1 MNRKRDYQAEYARR
15 IDRAM
20 AKGLTRSQ
28 GRGHAKPGEAL
39 LRQSKA
45 KTDTTKLE
53 AALKALHTEGSVQ
66 RAARDAHVSAERLKR
81 YLVEKNLAQ
90 KVGRKWKITDTRPRE
105 MTVFS
110 AGRKQTLVLKDF
122 ENASLNGRHL
132 SAIGQFLN
140 SNIRSILD
148 PFEGL
153 SVTDTAGKS
162 HALETNPNT
171 LYRISHSGSDV
182 FENVYRLTF

>member
-1 MNRKRDYQAEYARR
+1 MPTPRNYKIEYRRR
-15 IDRAM
+15 IERAM
-20 AKGLTRSQ
+20 AKGSSLSQ
-28 GRGHAKPGEAL
+28 ARGHAKPGEAL
-39 LRQSKA
+39 LKPSKA
-45 KTDTTKLE
+45 KTNMIRLE
-53 AALKALHTEGSVQ
+53 AALKALHTEGSIQ
-66 RAARDAHVSAERLKR
+66 RAARETHVSAERLKR
-81 YLVEKNLAQ
+81 YLVEKNLGQ

-110 AGRKQTLVLKDF
+110 NGRKQTHLLKDF

-140 SNIRSILD
+140 TNIRSLIE

-153 SVTDTAGKS
+153 SVIDSTGKS
-162 HALETNPNT
+162 HVLETNPNT
-171 LYRISHSGSDV
+171 LYRISHAGSDV